1 MAAET
6 PLTRRIAARALTIY
20 VALGIVLLPV
30 VLWQQMGLKWLCGLT
45 FSWICIA
52 VVLCN
57 FAFDFRGSIDGG
69 GNGGSGGGG
78 RRRIAVS
85 REHLRLMLT
94 DRDFDADDY
103 EQLMALES
111 RNVAKNLGATE
122 AEISR
127 LPTWAWTAGQ
137 RSSAASLEERSC
149 PICLEEFEIGESIR
163 ALPCLHKFHPHCVA
177 TWLRSNA
184 VCPVCKLP
192 GIG

>member
-1 MAAET
+1 MASEA
-6 PLTRRIAARALTIY
+6 PLTRRMAARALTIY

-30 VLWQQMGLKWLCGLT
+30 VLWQQLGWKWLCGLT
-45 FSWICIA
+45 ISWICIA
-52 VVLCN
+52 VVLSN
-57 FAFDFRGSIDGG
+57 FVFEFRGGINDQV
-69 GNGGSGGGG
+69 GSAGG
-78 RRRIAVS
+78 RITVS
-85 REHLRLMLT
+85 RDHLRLMLT

-127 LPTWAWTAGQ
+127 LPMWEWTAGQ
-137 RSSAASLEERSC
+137 RSSAASQEERSC
-149 PICLEEFEIGESIR
+149 PICLEEFAIGESIR

-177 TWLRSNA
+177 TWLRTNA

-192 GIG
+192 AVG